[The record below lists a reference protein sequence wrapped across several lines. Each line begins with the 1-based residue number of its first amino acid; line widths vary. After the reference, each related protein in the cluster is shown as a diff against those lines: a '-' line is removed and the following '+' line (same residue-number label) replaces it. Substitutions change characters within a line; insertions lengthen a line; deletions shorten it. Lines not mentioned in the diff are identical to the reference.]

1 MENIRRIEPVL
12 PRLKARK
19 RVAAF
24 AQAESRSISEN
35 IKWSIRNKF
44 KLGIPNGI
52 KEPYGYEWNGDS
64 FSIIPEQGEVVRE
77 IYDRYLAGEPAYS
90 IAKGLAEKGV
100 KGQSG
105 VPMDDSTIKNI
116 LSSLS
121 YTGTMLLQKNF
132 FTEGHKR
139 RKNKGELPM
148 YAVEEMFEPLVK
160 QDVEKEKD
168 HGQR

>member
-1 MENIRRIEPVL
+1 MVNQKEIQVGHSNGN
-12 PRLKARK
+12 KA
-19 RVAAF
+19 
-24 AQAESRSISEN
+24 
-35 IKWSIRNKF
+35 
-44 KLGIPNGI
+44 
-52 KEPYGYEWNGDS
+52 PYGYEWNGDS
-64 FSIIPEQGEVVRE
+64 FSIIPEQGEIVRE
-77 IYDRYLAGEPAYS
+77 IYERYLSGEPAYS

-139 RKNKGELPM
+139 KK
-148 YAVEEMFEPLVK
+148 K
-160 QDVEKEKD
+160 
-168 HGQR
+168 